1 MAKWN
6 VSSIDVHD
14 VDGLKN
20 VIVKA
25 VFEVF
30 EHDLGRNGYVNGEV
44 ALLPPSAATFTEL
57 GFVQLEQA
65 ISWVKE
71 ALGDEA
77 VTNYE
82 ALVKKIVEDQ
92 PIPAPPV
99 VLPWAPKSELPVP
112 KRGAE

>member
-6 VSSIDVHD
+6 VSNIEVKDI
-14 VDGLKN
+14 DGLKN

-25 VFEVF
+25 LFEVS
-30 EHDLGRNGYVNGEV
+30 EHDQGRNAFLSGEV
-44 ALLPPSAATFTEL
+44 HLLPPNAATFTEL

-77 VTNYE
+77 VTNYD
-82 ALVKKIVEDQ
+82 ALIKKIIEDQ
-92 PIPAPPV
+92 PIPKPEVA
-99 VLPWAPKSELPVP
+99 LPWAPKSELPVP
-112 KRGAE
+112 KR